1 MIRDRAVLITGAS
14 GGIGRAAAV
23 AFARAWR
30 GQGAARLFLVGR
42 DADRLKL
49 SAAAVQAI
57 GGRQAA
63 NRAALPAVT
72 LLTADVTRPEDVAQ
86 MAATVE
92 RMTGRLDVLVVC
104 AGQLE
109 VGPAEELGP
118 VVAERLMRV
127 NFLGAVNTIHAC
139 LPLLRRGRRPVM
151 INVSSLAGR
160 LVPPH
165 MGAYAASKF
174 ALNAYSHA
182 LRQELRKDG
191 IRVCLVLPGPVDTAM
206 VKGKLGG
213 PFYSIPRGTPVL
225 SPRQV
230 AGAIVALADH
240 PRREV
245 VVPAWLTPSGWLG
258 SAFPSLV
265 DGLYWAT
272 ESFRGLRKK
281 LPPATGSSRRESQR
295 QL

>member
-1 MIRDRAVLITGAS
+1 MIRDRVVLITGAS

-23 AFARAWR
+23 EFTRA
-30 GQGAARLFLVGR
+30 GEGSCHLFLVGR
-42 DADRLKL
+42 DADRLKV
-49 SAAAVQAI
+49 SAAAVQAS
-57 GGRQAA
+57 GGRRAA
-63 NRAALPAVT
+63 NRDAVPAVT

-86 MAATVE
+86 IAATVE

-118 VVAERLMRV
+118 AVAERLMRV

-139 LPLLRRGRRPVM
+139 LPLLRRGRRPVV
-151 INVSSLAGR
+151 INVSSIAGR
-160 LVPPH
+160 LAPPH

-174 ALNAYSHA
+174 ALNAYSHS

-230 AGAIVALADH
+230 AGAIVGLADH

-245 VVPAWLTPSGWLG
+245 VVPAWLTPGGWLG
-258 SAFPSLV
+258 SAFPAVV
-265 DGLYWAT
+265 DALYWAT
-272 ESFRGLRKK
+272 ESFHGLRKK
-281 LPPATGSSRRESQR
+281 LQPTTGSSRRETQR
-295 QL
+295 LL